1 MAFSDNLRDFRKS
14 EMMTQEELGAAMN
27 VSQKTISSWETGRT
41 EPTMDEIVRLC
52 KIFDCT
58 IEGLTGTRAR
68 KIGEVGFEDIIVRIC
83 TTDDLQKLTD
93 LQVVLDDRIKFLIE
107 VKNGNMGK
115 RIVEYA
121 KRLKNDH

>member
-121 KRLKNDH
+121 KRLKK